1 VLVACVASLSAG
13 CAVNPVSGRSEVAV
27 LSADEERELGDEEA
41 KKVEASLGLVADPA
55 LRGYVQAVGDRI
67 AKQSPRQDVPY
78 TFQIV
83 NQPAPNAFA
92 LPNGNIYVSRGL
104 LVLVNSEDE
113 LAGVLAHEVVHVAA
127 RWSTRRAASSRS
139 TP

>member
-1 VLVACVASLSAG
+1 MAAG

-41 KKVEASLGLVADPA
+41 KKVEASMGLVADPA
-55 LRGYVQAVGDRI
+55 LLGYVRAVGDRI

-83 NQPAPNAFA
+83 NRPEPNAFA
-92 LPNGNIYVSRGL
+92 LPKGTSTSRG
-104 LVLVNSEDE
+104 
-113 LAGVLAHEVVHVAA
+113 GC
-127 RWSTRRAASSRS
+127 W
-139 TP
+139 PW